1 MAGPLPIGEKWPQT
15 NLLRP
20 QKQPS
25 DTFHAYVH
33 VPFCTVRCGYCDFN
47 TYTQQEMPG
56 VAMADFHTA
65 LIDEIKFSKQ
75 VLTQSEL
82 DQPQLSS
89 IFFGGGTPSLF
100 SAEQVRLI
108 LQQLRSEFGLTADCE
123 VTLEANPESTTKHLL
138 EGLREAGVNRISVG
152 VQSYDQQVLE
162 VLDRQHNAQL
172 IEQAVKSAKELG
184 FSTSVDLI
192 FGAPGETLQS
202 WKETVERALEL
213 ETDHVS
219 AYSLIVEEGTKLA
232 RRISKGELA
241 AVDEDLNADKYSW
254 AAEMFQQAGLEW
266 YEISNFGKVA
276 KHNLAYWQSKNWW
289 GFGPGAH
296 SHIDGNR
303 FWNQKHPARY
313 QQALAEGSPAAG
325 IEKLSQRQ
333 QLEEELMLGLRTKFG
348 ISRALPKQLAIDPEK
363 IARQIA
369 AGTLSLVGERIV
381 PTESGRLLID
391 RLVVDFLQ

>member
-1 MAGPLPIGEKWPQT
+1 MPGALPIADKWPQT

-20 QKQPS
+20 QKPPS

-33 VPFCTVRCGYCDFN
+33 IPFCTVRCGYCDFN

-56 VAMADFHTA
+56 VAMADFHHA
-65 LIDEIKFSKQ
+65 LVDEIKFAKQ
-75 VLTQSEL
+75 VLAKSDL
-82 DQPQLSS
+82 PQPALAS

-100 SAEQVRLI
+100 SPGQISLI
-108 LQQLRSEFGLTADCE
+108 LEQLGQDFGLSPDCE
-123 VTLEANPESTTKHLL
+123 VTLEANPESTTKELL
-138 EGLREAGVNRISVG
+138 EGLREAGVNRISIG
-152 VQSYDQQVLE
+152 VQSYDQAVLD
-162 VLDRQHNAQL
+162 VLDRQHNAAL
-172 IEQAVKSAKELG
+172 IQRAVSAASALG
-184 FSTSVDLI
+184 FVTSVDLI
-192 FGAPGETLQS
+192 FGAPGETLDS
-202 WKETVERALEL
+202 WKQTVDRALEL

-232 RRISKGELA
+232 KKISRGELA

-254 AAEMFQQAGLEW
+254 AAQQFGNAGLVW
-266 YEISNFGKVA
+266 YEISNFGQVA

-313 QQALAEGSPAAG
+313 QQSLQEGSPAAG
-325 IEKLSQRQ
+325 IEQLSKRQ

-348 ISRALPKQLAIDPEK
+348 VSRELPRELGIDPEK
-363 IARQIA
+363 IAKQLA
-369 AGTLSLVGERIV
+369 LGTLTLIDDRIV
-381 PTESGRLLID
+381 PTDAGRLLVD